1 VDGAWL
7 TYSLQD
13 FLLFSPRTYY
23 RLFELHNR
31 AVWPAQLLAVALGAA
46 LVWLVLRGGGGAWRG
61 RAVAAILAAC
71 WLWVGWAFLL
81 LRYDTINWAARHLA
95 AAFAAQAL
103 LLAWAGLLA
112 GRLRPRPP
120 TDAAG
125 RAGLAILAFA
135 LVLQPLIG
143 PLLAGRPW
151 AQAEL
156 FGVAPDPT
164 VAATLGVLPLAAAGR
179 ARWALMVVPLLW
191 CAVSGLTLW
200 AMGAPDALVMPGVGA
215 AALGLAAW
223 DSARGGSAASVSY

>member
-31 AVWPAQLLAVALGAA
+31 AVWPAQPVAVALGAA
-46 LVWLVLRGGGGAWRG
+46 LVWLVLRGGDAWRG

-71 WLWVGWAFLL
+71 WLWVGVAYLL
-81 LRYDTINWAARHLA
+81 LRYDTINWAARYLA
-95 AAFAAQAL
+95 VAFAAQAL
-103 LLAWAGLLA
+103 LLAWAGPLA
-112 GRLRPRPP
+112 GRLRLRPP
-120 TDAAG
+120 TGAAG
-125 RAGLAILAFA
+125 GAGLALLAFA

-143 PLLAGRPW
+143 PLLTGRPW

-164 VAATLGVLPLAAAGR
+164 VAATLGVLPLAAGR
-179 ARWALMVVPLLW
+179 VRWALMAVPLLW

-200 AMGAPDALVMPGVGA
+200 AMGAPDALAMPGVGA

-223 DSARGGSAASVSY
+223 DSARGGSAANVSH